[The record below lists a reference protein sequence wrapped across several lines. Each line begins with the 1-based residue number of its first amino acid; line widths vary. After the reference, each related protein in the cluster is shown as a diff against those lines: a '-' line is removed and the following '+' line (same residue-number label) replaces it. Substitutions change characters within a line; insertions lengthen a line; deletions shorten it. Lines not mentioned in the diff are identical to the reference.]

1 MELYVGDTWY
11 PSDTLT
17 ACVTAEKINCA
28 GTLDFAVTSGF
39 DSILEDKNIITLRDD
54 SETVFRGRVLSAS
67 RKTAGE
73 MAVVCEGELS
83 FLNDSMAVGS
93 FRGEIEDVISN
104 LITLHNS
111 RTDTWQHITEGT
123 LNSSG
128 IEYIVGESGKRVR
141 IMELLQSAI
150 AMEPDRFLFFENGEL
165 NYDAISS
172 PRYMNRQEIVSGE
185 NLISFR
191 RERRF
196 DDIVTRVYAYGT
208 TQEGEQFKL
217 DNPVDASAA
226 AIAQYGIIAKR
237 IDVNADTPEEL
248 EQLARSAL
256 CTAHQENI
264 EIEALDMHWID
275 KSVPR
280 FRPRAVIVR
289 SQPDSFTGNAVI
301 REVRQ
306 DWLHPGKNTIRIGTK
321 TGAF

>member
-39 DSILEDKNIITLRDD
+39 DSILEDKTIITLRDD

-83 FLNDSMAVGS
+83 FFNDSMAVGA

-128 IEYIVGESGKRVR
+128 TEFIVGEQGKRVR
-141 IMELLQSAI
+141 IMELLQSAV
-150 AMEPDRFLFFENGEL
+150 AMEPDYFLFFENGEL
-165 NYDAISS
+165 NYDLVNSQ
-172 PRYMNRQEIVSGE
+172 RYINRQEILFGE
-185 NLISFR
+185 NLISFQ
-191 RERRF
+191 REHRF

-208 TQEGEQFKL
+208 TQNGEQFRI
-217 DNPVDASAA
+217 DAVDADADS
-226 AIAQYGIIAKR
+226 IAKYGIIAKR
-237 IDVNADTPEEL
+237 IDVNAENTQEL
-248 EQLARSAL
+248 ENMARSAL
-256 CTAHQENI
+256 CTEHHDNI
-264 EIEALDMHWID
+264 TIEAFDRHWID

-289 SQPDSFTGNAVI
+289 SQPDGFIGNAVI